1 MVGNFYQ
8 DLAKARGAERLVRE
22 TFAALT
28 NDYKFE
34 DVSNEREYF
43 YRGDIKAIAAD
54 GKEIFIEVKDDSRI
68 QETHNVLCE
77 TAVYYYER
85 GEYGK
90 GNMSANYDI
99 YCVVSRAEQKIYVFD
114 FPTLKANY
122 GRGRRKEIDHY
133 DQRTICYLVSLD
145 ILKDCGALIAIIDY

>member
-8 DLAKARGAERLVRE
+8 DLAKARGAEKLVRE

-28 NDYKFE
+28 NDYTFE

-122 GRGRRKEIDHY
+122 GRGRRREIEHPE
-133 DQRTICYLVSLD
+133 QRTICYLVSLD
-145 ILKDCGALIAIIDY
+145 ILKDCGALIAVIDY

>member
-1 MVGNFYQ
+1 MLGNFYQ

-28 NDYKFE
+28 NDYTFE

-54 GKEIFIEVKDDSRI
+54 GREIFIEVKDDSRI

-77 TAVYYYER
+77 TAIYYYER

-90 GNMSANYDI
+90 GNM
-99 YCVVSRAEQKIYVFD
+99 
-114 FPTLKANY
+114 
-122 GRGRRKEIDHY
+122 
-133 DQRTICYLVSLD
+133 
-145 ILKDCGALIAIIDY
+145 